1 MSLKVIL
8 IDDHNLVRSGLK
20 QILSEDQ
27 GIEVIGEGENGQDA
41 MELIKNPEVEAVIL
55 DISLQGKSGL
65 EVLIDIKRELP
76 KLPVLILSMHPE
88 EQFATRTLRAG
99 ASGYL
104 TKESAP
110 EELITALKI
119 ISTGRKYVSRSVA
132 EILAFDIEGRYLH
145 SHKNLSNREFQVFCK
160 LASGK
165 IATEVARELFL
176 SVKTISTYRARILE
190 KMEMRNNAEL
200 TFYAVQNQLV

>member
-41 MELIKNPEVEAVIL
+41 MELIKNPEVEAVVL

-132 EILAFDIEGRYLH
+132 EILAVDIEGRYLQ

-165 IATEVARELFL
+165 IVTEVANELFL